1 MIYVV
6 LTIASLLAGVWLVLL
21 ALSNREDWIA
31 AAYGR
36 LLANLDRIDSL
47 TKKDAG
53 KVTQIEKC
61 RGIKLWIKRFFTGKG
76 HRKEINKLKEKNRA
90 LQQGNLRGVPIFE
103 IPGYTAERLIPAIG
117 MGKIHKGILEKYS
130 ELYGKK
136 YAGRRARALMAK
148 AISYPLLSVPMV
160 LAIGVIVFYMAGF
173 APGIGVMGIGTLL
186 ILVLVYSMYDEL
198 TDRLNKR
205 RAKITRQFPNVVSKL
220 ALLVTS
226 GMIMDR
232 AWQETSMSREEE
244 LYYEMRKTSEELANL
259 MDPVTAYSN
268 FIDRCNTKETTKL
281 ASAIIQ
287 NLSKGNAE
295 IGLLLKS
302 MAHEA
307 WQERRH
313 QAKRDAEAAN
323 SRLMIPT
330 MMLFVAILIIIMV
343 PVMMSFSGI

>member
-6 LTIASLLAGVWLVLL
+6 LTIASVLIAAWLVLL
-21 ALSNREDWIA
+21 ILSNREDWIA
-31 AAYGR
+31 AAYGK

-47 TKKDAG
+47 TKKDAV
-53 KVTQIEKC
+53 KAAQIEKC
-61 RGIKLWIKRFFTGKG
+61 RGVELRIRRLFAGSG
-76 HRKEINKLKEKNRA
+76 HEKETAKLKKKNRA
-90 LQQGNLRGVPIFE
+90 LQQGDLRGVPVFE

-117 MGKIHKGILEKYS
+117 MGNIHKGILEKYS

-136 YAGRRARALMAK
+136 YADRRARALMAK
-148 AISYPLLSVPMV
+148 AISYPLLCVPVV
-160 LAIGVIVFYMAGF
+160 LAVGVIMYYMAGLM
-173 APGIGVMGIGTLL
+173 PGIGVMGIGTL
-186 ILVLVYSMYDEL
+186 ITLVLVYSMYDEL

-205 RAKITRQFPNVVSKL
+205 RERISRQFPNVVSKL

-244 LYYEMRKTSEELANL
+244 LYYEMRKTSEELSNL
-259 MDPVTAYSN
+259 VDPATAYSN

-295 IGLLLKS
+295 IGRLLKS

-313 QAKRDAEAAN
+313 TAKRDAEAAN